1 VHAPPPHTHTH
12 TLAVSCRKEP
22 VGPIEWLRQNEI
34 EVRVTR
40 TKVKPYMY
48 FAYTDPK
55 MDDDESAHLHN
66 SQMIEGTI
74 TSVSARSVRWA

>member
-1 VHAPPPHTHTH
+1 
-12 TLAVSCRKEP
+12 
-22 VGPIEWLRQNEI
+22 
-34 EVRVTR
+34 
-40 TKVKPYMY
+40 MY